1 MPQHIEAQYQEIL
14 NEYVKKQT
22 EQNLYVG
29 QNFSRQLILEN
40 ISPEEVIS
48 MHKAAIRE
56 LYSDLPDVVWHS
68 FDFLIEMMINYGLAL
83 QERQSLLKRQEELK
97 VEMDLAANVQETLLK
112 TKLPSLDGLDIG
124 LLSIPAKK
132 MNGDY
137 IYFVSDYDGYAG
149 VAVADVIGKGL
160 PAALCMSMIKFG
172 MDSLNSSHAMPKD
185 VLGVINRIV
194 EKSVDDSMF
203 VSMFY
208 ANYDAG
214 AAKLTY
220 GSAGHEPAILYRAAT
235 GEFDELEAKGLLLG
249 VSPAAVYEEH
259 SVTLDKG
266 DMVIMMTDGVTEGR
280 TEEGFIEREVIY
292 KLIEQ
297 KKNQPAQAIVQ
308 HVYDE
313 LERMQN
319 AELQDDFTLVV
330 YKKV

>member
-137 IYFVSDYDGYAG
+137 IYFVSDHDGYAG

-172 MDSLNSSHAMPKD
+172 MDSLNSSHALPKD
-185 VLGVINRIV
+185 VLSVINRIV

-208 ANYDAG
+208 ANYDAS

-220 GSAGHEPAILYRAAT
+220 GSAGHEPAILYRADA
-235 GEFDELEAKGLLLG
+235 GEFGELEAKGLLLG

-259 SVTLDKG
+259 YVNLKKG

-280 TEEGFIEREVIY
+280 TEEGFIERDVIY
-292 KLIEQ
+292 ELIEQ
-297 KKNQPAQAIVQ
+297 KKDEPAQTIVQ

-319 AELQDDFTLVV
+319 AELQDDFTLVI

>member
-185 VLGVINRIV
+185 VLSVINRIV

-208 ANYDAG
+208 ANYDAS

-220 GSAGHEPAILYRAAT
+220 GSAGHEPAILYRANT
-235 GEFDELEAKGLLLG
+235 GGFDELEAKGLLLG

-259 SVTLDKG
+259 SVTLGKG

-280 TEEGFIEREVIY
+280 TEEGFIERDVIY
-292 KLIEQ
+292 ELIEQ
-297 KKNQPAQAIVQ
+297 KKDEPAQAIVQ

-319 AELQDDFTLVV
+319 AELQDDFTLVI

>member
-172 MDSLNSSHAMPKD
+172 MDSLNSSHALPKD
-185 VLGVINRIV
+185 VLSVINRIV

-208 ANYDAG
+208 ANYDASE
-214 AAKLTY
+214 AKLTY
-220 GSAGHEPAILYRAAT
+220 GSAGHEPAILYRARM
-235 GEFDELEAKGLLLG
+235 GEFNELEAKGLLLG

-259 SVTLDKG
+259 SVTLEKG

-280 TEEGFIEREVIY
+280 TEEGFIERDVIY
-292 KLIEQ
+292 ELIEQ
-297 KKNQPAQAIVQ
+297 KKDEPAQAIVQ

-319 AELQDDFTLVV
+319 AELQDDFTLVI

>member
-1 MPQHIEAQYQEIL
+1 
-14 NEYVKKQT
+14 
-22 EQNLYVG
+22 
-29 QNFSRQLILEN
+29 
-40 ISPEEVIS
+40 
-48 MHKAAIRE
+48 
-56 LYSDLPDVVWHS
+56 
-68 FDFLIEMMINYGLAL
+68 
-83 QERQSLLKRQEELK
+83 
-97 VEMDLAANVQETLLK
+97 
-112 TKLPSLDGLDIG
+112 
-124 LLSIPAKK
+124 
-132 MNGDY
+132 
-137 IYFVSDYDGYAG
+137 
-149 VAVADVIGKGL
+149 
-160 PAALCMSMIKFG
+160 
-172 MDSLNSSHAMPKD
+172 
-185 VLGVINRIV
+185 
-194 EKSVDDSMF
+194 
-203 VSMFY
+203 MFY

-214 AAKLTY
+214 AARLTY

-280 TEEGFIEREVIY
+280 TDEGFIEREVIY